1 MFSKENFKTLVLA
14 SAVML
19 GVAAVLFWALKY
31 YTRHDEK
38 IIVPDVIGKAAS
50 IAIQELDGLDLNAV
64 ITDTIFVADKQVN
77 TVIEQSPDK
86 DSEVKSGRKI
96 YLVVS
101 SNKAP
106 LIEVPDLKDLSERE
120 AKAQLIARGFKV
132 GKVIQV
138 PQFGGV
144 IGLNYQGKAVT
155 ERTKVP
161 KGSTIDIRIGRFTS
175 DSDTTRT
182 NIGEIE

>member
-1 MFSKENFKTLVLA
+1 M
-14 SAVML
+14 
-19 GVAAVLFWALKY
+19 
-31 YTRHDEK
+31 
-38 IIVPDVIGKAAS
+38 PDVLGKAAS
-50 IAIQELDGLDLNAV
+50 IAIQELDNLDLVAV
-64 ITDTIFVADKQVN
+64 ITDTVYVADKQVN

-96 YLVVS
+96 YLVIS

-106 LIEVPDLKDLSERE
+106 LIEIPDLKDLSERE

-144 IGLNYQGKAVT
+144 IGLIYKGKSA
-155 ERTKVP
+155 EPRTRVP

-182 NIGEIE
+182 NLSEIE

>member
-1 MFSKENFKTLVLA
+1 VFSKENFKTLVLA
-14 SAVML
+14 TAVML
-19 GVAAVLFWALKY
+19 GVAAILFWALKY

-50 IAIQELDGLDLNAV
+50 IAIQELEQLDLVPV
-64 ITDTIFVADKQVN
+64 ITDTIFVADKKVN

-86 DSEVKSGRKI
+86 DSEVKSERKI
-96 YLVVS
+96 YLVIS

-106 LIEVPDLKDLSERE
+106 MVELPDLKDLSERE
-120 AKAQLIARGFKV
+120 AKAQLTARGFKV

-144 IGLNYQGKAVT
+144 IGLNYQGKSV
-155 ERTKVP
+155 EPRTRVP

-182 NIGEIE
+182 NLTEIE

>member
-1 MFSKENFKTLVLA
+1 MFSKDNFKTLVLA
-14 SAVML
+14 TAVMI
-19 GVAAVLFWALKY
+19 GVAAILFWALKY
-31 YTRHDEK
+31 YTRHEEK
-38 IIVPDVIGKAAS
+38 IIVPDVLGKAAS
-50 IAIQELDGLDLNAV
+50 IAIQELDNLDLVAV
-64 ITDTIFVADKQVN
+64 ITDTVYVADKQVN

-96 YLVVS
+96 YLVIS

-106 LIEVPDLKDLSERE
+106 LIEIPDLKDLSERE

-144 IGLNYQGKAVT
+144 IGLNYKGKSA
-155 ERTKVP
+155 EPRTRVP

-182 NIGEIE
+182 NLSEIE